1 MKSHALHPEA
11 DQEYAEAA
19 QHYADISQ
27 ELGGRFYD
35 EIERLIAEVCER
47 PKLYRQIRPPIRRHF
62 SAEFPYGILYIDRTD
77 EIWIVAVMPLKR
89 EPGYW
94 LHRLKR

>member
-19 QHYADISQ
+19 QHYANISP

-35 EIERLIAEVCER
+35 EIERLMAEAGER
-47 PKLYRQIRPPIRRHF
+47 PKAFRQIRSPVRRHF
-62 SAEFPYGILYIDRTD
+62 TAKFPYGILYVERPDD
-77 EIWIVAVMPLKR
+77 IWIVAVIPLKR
-89 EPGYW
+89 APDYW
-94 LHRLKR
+94 LHRLD